1 MKSFVLVMFVL
12 FFALLGLDG
21 LATAF
26 SVAAVCMI
34 VKETVEL
41 EEEKRGRND

>member
-1 MKSFVLVMFVL
+1 MKSFILVIFVL

-34 VKETVEL
+34 VKETIEL
-41 EEEKRGRND
+41 EEEKRNNDE